1 MSQSIYLKDLI
12 FNHLLTAPSG
22 IKRSSPIVQQHHRP
36 AKIRPHYGNHINESL
51 LSPNE
56 NHRDLMSP
64 DMNSIRSD
72 ERAHIRP
79 KHDDG

>member
-1 MSQSIYLKDLI
+1 MI
-12 FNHLLTAPSG
+12 APSSL
-22 IKRSSPIVQQHHRP
+22 KRTSPIVQNHRP
-36 AKIRPHYGNHINESL
+36 AKIRPPYGSHMNDSM

-64 DMNSIRSD
+64 EINSLRSE

-79 KHDDG
+79 KMDDG